1 MDKGSSL
8 YYLCKFSVNLKL
20 FQNKN
25 GFLFVFWKGGW
36 DFPGSPEVKTPCPHC
51 RGHTFDPWSG
61 NWSLTCLCSAGKK
74 ELKWGQPVYR
84 WLSGKESVCQWRRQR
99 RHRFNSWVRKIPWRR
114 KWQPTPVFLLG
125 KSHGQRSLAGYTRL
139 QSQTGLSTHTHI
151 HTLHLT
157 RVLDSHPPLQDR
169 SD

>member
-1 MDKGSSL
+1 MVFCLFFGKGVGTSL
-8 YYLCKFSVNLKL
+8 AVQRWRLHAPTAEGTRLI
-20 FQNKN
+20 
-25 GFLFVFWKGGW
+25 
-36 DFPGSPEVKTPCPHC
+36 PGQGTEAWRACAVQE
-51 RGHTFDPWSG
+51 
-61 NWSLTCLCSAGKK
+61 KK

-99 RHRFNSWVRKIPWRR
+99 IHRFNSWVRKIPWRR

-169 SD
+169 LD